1 MRRLGW
7 DRDRRGARGPP
18 AHHPRGTSSPC
29 LPQLFGTGAP
39 RRGEKKVLES
49 WRKWLSRSPQP
60 WVMGGIGG
68 MGAAKDRGAAGAI
81 GKAAEELPLDSR
93 EQLLILMN

>member
-1 MRRLGW
+1 
-7 DRDRRGARGPP
+7 
-18 AHHPRGTSSPC
+18 
-29 LPQLFGTGAP
+29 
-39 RRGEKKVLES
+39 
-49 WRKWLSRSPQP
+49 
-60 WVMGGIGG
+60 